1 MATLTRSDQSHGS
14 YVKLEPGI
22 TITYP
27 ALSTEWTVLQAF
39 RLHHQRLERKT
50 KYQPLRRSLQGIST
64 IKWQNDLALFDTHL
78 RHILTRGDL
87 DTIVKHKL
95 KEQEQIAQ
103 SQLVSI
109 CTLLNRLTNSQL
121 LSGLSEDANLNEQDS
136 PYPRL
141 LLLAQI
147 LNDTEWN
154 FDLITGQGRV
164 LFVLDSEQDAYEAN
178 NIVRTFDEFFSQVML
193 PMRVEKAQHPTT
205 EAWQSRLGLRDRAVK
220 GLEYLFLRVP
230 QGQSQVCQGH
240 RILIQLPDWDTIDR
254 PPEPETALE
263 LFFSA
268 CASSKDWHQAW
279 CAVRSTAESDDE
291 YVCDFCDDLR
301 DAKTSGNVFRFIARD
316 NNLFISSNDDNQR
329 RARPNCQPTRSL
341 YDLIENQSFCESRN
355 INPFMP
361 PIKTQRFNEKKRRA
375 LASRLALSLS
385 LFLNSDYVLNASE
398 ATTVFFVLENGRC
411 ELDLVYATSAA
422 NNHNQNTAFNESM
435 SLYNN
440 LARILL
446 EIEYGFS
453 LKSLELENMK
463 TWVNNRLILGYEESG
478 SEDDINIKDTEAR
491 ISYLTAVRDL
501 LNFKKTYRKGSRRF
515 KGILF
520 DIGAIASEVIF
531 SDVAERLRSCIEPTQ
546 LRVSGLESSKEELL
560 TPTEDNDSMRTM
572 KERKV
577 VMRSTVR
584 TMAFKNRATP
594 FQLFDDKDEFE
605 EDKGLAAKADFFF
618 TQLKQFH
625 KSCEERATFM
635 QSISRFSPKP
645 VRIAV
650 LDTGIDKNSGAIRG
664 GLRTH
669 RIKHQNCRSWV
680 GNDSNDVHDYDGHGT
695 RIAELILRAAPEA
708 DIYICKVFN
717 GRSLLPDE
725 VEGIAKAITYAVD
738 VWDVDIISMS
748 FGLTSDSLINDTKV
762 KVAYRDIDAAI
773 ENAKSTIF
781 LAAAANHG
789 SHGPRTFPAN
799 HDSVICIHASDGNGK
814 DGGISPEPKSTDD
827 NFMIL
832 GIALELG
839 GGRKSGTSYAAPMA
853 ASMAAHIIYTAENLL
868 DLTDTAR
875 YRLRTGRGMREMFR
889 LMCGR
894 NCTGGYRFLAP
905 WVELWTKDWHLD
917 HDRIKFIET
926 RILTTEVFKF

>member
-1 MATLTRSDQSHGS
+1 MATLTRSDQSHSS

-193 PMRVEKAQHPTT
+193 PMRVEKAQQPTS
-205 EAWQSRLGLRDRAVK
+205 EAWESRLGLRGRAVK

-240 RILIQLPDWDTIDR
+240 RILIKLPDWDTIDR

-263 LFFSA
+263 LFFST
-268 CASSKDWHQAW
+268 CASSKEWHQAW
-279 CAVRSTAESDDE
+279 ESDDE

-316 NNLFISSNDDNQR
+316 KNLFISSNDDNQQ
-329 RARPNCQPTRSL
+329 RARPNCHPTRSL

-605 EDKGLAAKADFFF
+605 EDKG
-618 TQLKQFH
+618 QFH

-669 RIKHQNCRSWV
+669 RIQHQNCRSWV

-725 VEGIAKAITYAVD
+725 VEGIAKVRSWNTFLPYK
-738 VWDVDIISMS
+738 
-748 FGLTSDSLINDTKV
+748 SL
-762 KVAYRDIDAAI
+762 
-773 ENAKSTIF
+773 
-781 LAAAANHG
+781 
-789 SHGPRTFPAN
+789 
-799 HDSVICIHASDGNGK
+799 
-814 DGGISPEPKSTDD
+814 
-827 NFMIL
+827 
-832 GIALELG
+832 
-839 GGRKSGTSYAAPMA
+839 SG
-853 ASMAAHIIYTAENLL
+853 
-868 DLTDTAR
+868 
-875 YRLRTGRGMREMFR
+875 
-889 LMCGR
+889 
-894 NCTGGYRFLAP
+894 
-905 WVELWTKDWHLD
+905 
-917 HDRIKFIET
+917 
-926 RILTTEVFKF
+926 

>member
-1 MATLTRSDQSHGS
+1 
-14 YVKLEPGI
+14 
-22 TITYP
+22 
-27 ALSTEWTVLQAF
+27 
-39 RLHHQRLERKT
+39 
-50 KYQPLRRSLQGIST
+50 
-64 IKWQNDLALFDTHL
+64 
-78 RHILTRGDL
+78 
-87 DTIVKHKL
+87 
-95 KEQEQIAQ
+95 
-103 SQLVSI
+103 
-109 CTLLNRLTNSQL
+109 
-121 LSGLSEDANLNEQDS
+121 
-136 PYPRL
+136 
-141 LLLAQI
+141 
-147 LNDTEWN
+147 
-154 FDLITGQGRV
+154 
-164 LFVLDSEQDAYEAN
+164 
-178 NIVRTFDEFFSQVML
+178 
-193 PMRVEKAQHPTT
+193 
-205 EAWQSRLGLRDRAVK
+205 
-220 GLEYLFLRVP
+220 
-230 QGQSQVCQGH
+230 
-240 RILIQLPDWDTIDR
+240 
-254 PPEPETALE
+254 
-263 LFFSA
+263 
-268 CASSKDWHQAW
+268 
-279 CAVRSTAESDDE
+279 
-291 YVCDFCDDLR
+291 
-301 DAKTSGNVFRFIARD
+301 
-316 NNLFISSNDDNQR
+316 
-329 RARPNCQPTRSL
+329 
-341 YDLIENQSFCESRN
+341 
-355 INPFMP
+355 MP

-398 ATTVFFVLENGRC
+398 ANTVFFVLENGRC

-422 NNHNQNTAFNESM
+422 NNHDQNTAFNESM

-605 EDKGLAAKADFFF
+605 EDKGQVYKSLTSKIRSADYMFRLAAKADFFF

-669 RIKHQNCRSWV
+669 RIQHQNCRSWV

-695 RIAELILRAAPEA
+695 RIAELILRVAPEA

-725 VEGIAKAITYAVD
+725 VEGIAKVRSRNTFLPYK
-738 VWDVDIISMS
+738 
-748 FGLTSDSLINDTKV
+748 SL
-762 KVAYRDIDAAI
+762 
-773 ENAKSTIF
+773 
-781 LAAAANHG
+781 
-789 SHGPRTFPAN
+789 
-799 HDSVICIHASDGNGK
+799 
-814 DGGISPEPKSTDD
+814 
-827 NFMIL
+827 
-832 GIALELG
+832 
-839 GGRKSGTSYAAPMA
+839 SG
-853 ASMAAHIIYTAENLL
+853 
-868 DLTDTAR
+868 
-875 YRLRTGRGMREMFR
+875 
-889 LMCGR
+889 
-894 NCTGGYRFLAP
+894 
-905 WVELWTKDWHLD
+905 
-917 HDRIKFIET
+917 
-926 RILTTEVFKF
+926 

>member
-1 MATLTRSDQSHGS
+1 MATLTRSVQAKGS
-14 YVKLEPGI
+14 YVTLEPEM
-22 TITYP
+22 TVTYP
-27 ALSTEWTVLQAF
+27 ALATEWAILQAL
-39 RLHHQRLERKT
+39 RLHHQRLERRI
-50 KYQPLRRSLQGIST
+50 KYRPLRKPLQDIGS
-64 IKWQNDLALFDTHL
+64 IKWQNNLALFDTHL

-103 SQLVSI
+103 SKLVSI
-109 CTLLNRLTNSQL
+109 CALLNRLTNPQL
-121 LSGLSEDANLNEQDS
+121 FSGLSEDANLNEQDS

-147 LNDTEWN
+147 LNDTEWS
-154 FDLITGQGRV
+154 FDLTTGQGRV
-164 LFVLDSEQDAYEAN
+164 LFILDSEQEADKAN
-178 NIVRTFDEFFSQVML
+178 NVVRTFDEFFSQVML
-193 PMRVEKAQHPTT
+193 PMRVEKVQQPTS
-205 EAWQSRLGLRDRAVK
+205 EAWESRLGLRDRAVK

-230 QGQSQVCQGH
+230 QGQSQACQGH
-240 RILIQLPDWDTIDR
+240 RILIKLPDWDAIER
-254 PPEPETALE
+254 PSEPETALE
-263 LFFSA
+263 LFFST
-268 CASSKDWHQAW
+268 CASSKEWHQAW
-279 CAVRSTAESDDE
+279 CAHRRLTIARRESDDE

-316 NNLFISSNDDNQR
+316 NNLFISSNDDKQR

-355 INPFMP
+355 INPFML
-361 PIKTQRFNEKKRRA
+361 PIKTQRFNEKQRRA

-422 NNHNQNTAFNESM
+422 NNHDQNTAFNESM

-453 LKSLELENMK
+453 LKSLELEDMK

-478 SEDDINIKDTEAR
+478 SDDDINIKDTEAR

-515 KGILF
+515 KGTLF
-520 DIGAIASEVIF
+520 DIGAIAGEVIF

-546 LRVSGLESSKEELL
+546 VRVSGLESSKEELL
-560 TPTEDNDSMRTM
+560 LPTRENDNMR
-572 KERKV
+572 KIEERKV
-577 VMRSTVR
+577 VMRSAGR
-584 TMAFKNRATP
+584 TIAFKNRATP
-594 FQLFDDKDEFE
+594 FQLFDDKDE
-605 EDKGLAAKADFFF
+605 LAAKADFFF
-618 TQLKQFH
+618 NQLKQFH
-625 KSCEERATFM
+625 ESCEERATFM

-650 LDTGIDKNSGAIRG
+650 LDTGINKTSGAMTG
-664 GLRTH
+664 GLRTQ
-669 RIKHQNCRSWV
+669 RIQHQNCRSWV

-695 RIAELILRAAPEA
+695 RIAELILQAAPEA

-717 GRSLLPDE
+717 GCILHPDE

-748 FGLTSDSLINDTKV
+748 FGLTSDSLINDTKL

-799 HDSVICIHASDGNGK
+799 HHSVICIHASDGNGK
-814 DGGISPEPKSTDD
+814 DGGISPEPESTDD

-832 GIALELG
+832 GIALDLG
-839 GGRKSGTSYAAPMA
+839 GGRRSGTSYAAPMA

-875 YRLRTGRGMREMFR
+875 SRLRTGRGMREMFR

>member
-121 LSGLSEDANLNEQDS
+121 LLGLFEDANFNEQDS

-147 LNDTEWN
+147 LNDTEWS
-154 FDLITGQGRV
+154 FDLTTGQRRV
-164 LFVLDSEQDAYEAN
+164 LFVLDSEQDAYEAS

-193 PMRVEKAQHPTT
+193 PMRVEKVQQPTS
-205 EAWQSRLGLRDRAVK
+205 EAS
-220 GLEYLFLRVP
+220 
-230 QGQSQVCQGH
+230 H
-240 RILIQLPDWDTIDR
+240 R
-254 PPEPETALE
+254 
-263 LFFSA
+263 
-268 CASSKDWHQAW
+268 
-279 CAVRSTAESDDE
+279 ESDDE

-316 NNLFISSNDDNQR
+316 NNLFISSNDDNQQ
-329 RARPNCQPTRSL
+329 RARPNCHPTRSL

-605 EDKGLAAKADFFF
+605 EDKGQVYKSLTSKIRSADYMFRLAAKADFFF

-650 LDTGIDKNSGAIRG
+650 LDTGINKTSGAIRG

-669 RIKHQNCRSWV
+669 RIQHQNCRSWV
-680 GNDSNDVHDYDGHGT
+680 GNDSNDVHDHDGHGT

-748 FGLTSDSLINDTKV
+748 FGLTSDSLINDTKL
-762 KVAYRDIDAAI
+762 KVAYRDIDTAI

-814 DGGISPEPKSTDD
+814 DGGISPDPESTDD

-839 GGRKSGTSYAAPMA
+839 DGRKSGTSYAAPMA

-868 DLTDTAR
+868 DLTDTAK

>member
-39 RLHHQRLERKT
+39 RLHHQRLERKN
-50 KYQPLRRSLQGIST
+50 KYQPLRRSLHGIST

-78 RHILTRGDL
+78 RHVLTRGDL

-109 CTLLNRLTNSQL
+109 CRLLNRLTNSQL
-121 LSGLSEDANLNEQDS
+121 VSGLSEDANLNKQDS

-147 LNDTEWN
+147 LDDTEWS
-154 FDLITGQGRV
+154 FDLTTGQERV
-164 LFVLDSEQDAYEAN
+164 LFVLDSEQDADEAKD
-178 NIVRTFDEFFSQVML
+178 IVRTFDEFFSQVML
-193 PMRVEKAQHPTT
+193 PMRVEKVQQPTS
-205 EAWQSRLGLRDRAVK
+205 EAWESRLGLRDRAVK

-240 RILIQLPDWDTIDR
+240 RILIKLPDWDTIDR

-268 CASSKDWHQAW
+268 CTNSKEWHQA
-279 CAVRSTAESDDE
+279 CESDDE

-316 NNLFISSNDDNQR
+316 NNLFISSNDDKQR
-329 RARPNCQPTRSL
+329 RARPNCQPTKSL

-355 INPFMP
+355 INPFML
-361 PIKTQRFNEKKRRA
+361 PIKTQRFNETQRRA

-398 ATTVFFVLENGRC
+398 ATTLFFVLENGQC
-411 ELDLVYATSAA
+411 ELDLVYATSAV

-435 SLYNN
+435 TLYNN

-446 EIEYGFS
+446 EIEYGVS

-491 ISYLTAVRDL
+491 ILYLTAVRDL

-520 DIGAIASEVIF
+520 DIGAIAGEVIF

-560 TPTEDNDSMRTM
+560 PPTRDNDKMR
-572 KERKV
+572 KIEERKV
-577 VMRSTVR
+577 AMRSAAQT
-584 TMAFKNRATP
+584 TAFKNRASP

-605 EDKGLAAKADFFF
+605 EDKG
-618 TQLKQFH
+618 QFH

-645 VRIAV
+645 VRIAI
-650 LDTGIDKNSGAIRG
+650 LDTGINKTSGAIRG

-680 GNDSNDVHDYDGHGT
+680 GNDTNDVHDYDGHGT

-708 DIYICKVFN
+708 DIYVCKVFN

-725 VEGIAKAITYAVD
+725 VEGIAKVRSWNTV
-738 VWDVDIISMS
+738 
-748 FGLTSDSLINDTKV
+748 L
-762 KVAYRDIDAAI
+762 
-773 ENAKSTIF
+773 
-781 LAAAANHG
+781 
-789 SHGPRTFPAN
+789 
-799 HDSVICIHASDGNGK
+799 
-814 DGGISPEPKSTDD
+814 
-827 NFMIL
+827 
-832 GIALELG
+832 
-839 GGRKSGTSYAAPMA
+839 SYKLSA
-853 ASMAAHIIYTAENLL
+853 
-868 DLTDTAR
+868 
-875 YRLRTGRGMREMFR
+875 G
-889 LMCGR
+889 
-894 NCTGGYRFLAP
+894 
-905 WVELWTKDWHLD
+905 
-917 HDRIKFIET
+917 
-926 RILTTEVFKF
+926 

>member
-279 CAVRSTAESDDE
+279 ESDDE

-605 EDKGLAAKADFFF
+605 EDKG
-618 TQLKQFH
+618 QFH

-725 VEGIAKAITYAVD
+725 VEGIAKVRSWNTFLPYK
-738 VWDVDIISMS
+738 
-748 FGLTSDSLINDTKV
+748 SL
-762 KVAYRDIDAAI
+762 
-773 ENAKSTIF
+773 
-781 LAAAANHG
+781 
-789 SHGPRTFPAN
+789 
-799 HDSVICIHASDGNGK
+799 
-814 DGGISPEPKSTDD
+814 
-827 NFMIL
+827 
-832 GIALELG
+832 
-839 GGRKSGTSYAAPMA
+839 SG
-853 ASMAAHIIYTAENLL
+853 
-868 DLTDTAR
+868 
-875 YRLRTGRGMREMFR
+875 
-889 LMCGR
+889 
-894 NCTGGYRFLAP
+894 
-905 WVELWTKDWHLD
+905 
-917 HDRIKFIET
+917 
-926 RILTTEVFKF
+926 